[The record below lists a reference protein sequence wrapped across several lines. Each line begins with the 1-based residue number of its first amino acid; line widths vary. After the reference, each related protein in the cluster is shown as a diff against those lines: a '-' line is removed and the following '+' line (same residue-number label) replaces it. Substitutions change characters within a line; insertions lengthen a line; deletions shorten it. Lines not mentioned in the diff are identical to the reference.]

1 MLETLNIHSKLKI
14 MKWIDT
20 KDFFFFCLLSL
31 CKSISSHKL
40 TGLIDTYAIIPH

>member
-20 KDFFFFCLLSL
+20 KDFFFFAYYPFVNLFL
-31 CKSISSHKL
+31 H
-40 TGLIDTYAIIPH
+40 TNWQA

>member
-20 KDFFFFCLLSL
+20 KDFFFFFAYYPFVNLFL
-31 CKSISSHKL
+31 H
-40 TGLIDTYAIIPH
+40 TNWQA

>member
-20 KDFFFFCLLSL
+20 NDIFFAYYPFVNLFF
-31 CKSISSHKL
+31 H
-40 TGLIDTYAIIPH
+40 TNWQA